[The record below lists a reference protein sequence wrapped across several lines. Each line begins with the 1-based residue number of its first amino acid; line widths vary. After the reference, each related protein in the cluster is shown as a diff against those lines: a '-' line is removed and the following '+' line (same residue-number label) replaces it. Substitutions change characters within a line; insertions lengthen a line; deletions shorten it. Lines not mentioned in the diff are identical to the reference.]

1 MNPSAFL
8 AETNMNLLAFLA
20 ETKASSI
27 QGAFLCQCFFVFL
40 MSVCLW
46 CDYNNQ

>member
-8 AETNMNLLAFLA
+8 AETNTNPSAFLA

-27 QGAFLCQCFFVFL
+27 QGAFLSQCFFVFL

-46 CDYNNQ
+46 YDYNNQ